1 MPEANMNDINLNADN
16 RGEQSDKIGEGQGGD
31 FLFDLLGKI
40 MSGRGN
46 DSAQASGNGENKQNL
61 QSEQK
66 NSSTGDILS
75 SLLSNPE
82 LISKL
87 PQILSA
93 LGPLMSGLGGSSHQ
107 TGNTDTNASAQTFAQ
122 QNPQPAAPPPS
133 KKNDY
138 DSRAALLCA
147 MKPYLGA
154 ERQNAIDYI
163 IKLSRL
169 GDILKTL

>member
-1 MPEANMNDINLNADN
+1 MNDINLNADN

-46 DSAQASGNGENKQNL
+46 DSAQASGNGENKQNQ

-93 LGPLMSGLGGSSHQ
+93 LGPLMSGLGGASQ
-107 TGNTDTNASAQTFAQ
+107 QAGNTDTNSFTQAFAP
-122 QNPQPAAPPPS
+122 QNSQPTAPPPPPPN